1 MKRYILFLLATLL
14 SAAVSGQTAAR
25 TDSLAQHPQS
35 EQTASAA
42 YASDPDKLWDQAN
55 TAYINNDFPTAISL
69 YETILSSGRQ
79 SGKLYYNLANAYF
92 KEQEIGRAILNY
104 NRALRLNPGN
114 EDIRYNLQ
122 VAEKMT
128 KDHIDAVPEFFVK
141 TWLSNLRNLLSS
153 TTWAVLSL
161 VFLAAMLGS
170 ALFYLLSR
178 RLVRRKIGF
187 YGTATAF
194 LLLVLTLCFAAI
206 DRFRRDI
213 KYCKLCNNLSDE
225 EICPICADRERD
237 HTTVCVV
244 EQVADVLSI
253 ENTRQYRGL
262 YHVLGGV
269 ISPMQ
274 GIAPS
279 DLKIDLLIE
288 RIAQGTIREVIL
300 AISTSVEGETTLFY
314 LLNRLRQ
321 YPQVKV
327 TSIARGIGF
336 GDELEY
342 VDELTITHALMNRR
356 EIE

>member
-1 MKRYILFLLATLL
+1 MTGEL
-14 SAAVSGQTAAR
+14 S
-25 TDSLAQHPQS
+25 
-35 EQTASAA
+35 
-42 YASDPDKLWDQAN
+42 KL
-55 TAYINNDFPTAISL
+55 P
-69 YETILSSGRQ
+69 G
-79 SGKLYYNLANAYF
+79 
-92 KEQEIGRAILNY
+92 IGR
-104 NRALRLNPGN
+104 RTALRLAIHLLRMEPDSVSN
-114 EDIRYNLQ
+114 
-122 VAEKMT
+122 MT
-128 KDHIDAVPEFFVK
+128 R
-141 TWLSNLRNLLSS
+141 S
-153 TTWAVLSL
+153 
-161 VFLAAMLGS
+161 
-170 ALFYLLSR
+170 
-178 RLVRRKIGF
+178 
-187 YGTATAF
+187 
-194 LLLVLTLCFAAI
+194 I

-279 DLKIDLLIE
+279 DPEDRPADRADRPGDNPGSDPRHLDLGRRRNNPVLS
-288 RIAQGTIREVIL
+288 AQPAAPVP
-300 AISTSVEGETTLFY
+300 AGESHVD
-314 LLNRLRQ
+314 R
-321 YPQVKV
+321 P
-327 TSIARGIGF
+327 GIGF

>member
-14 SAAVSGQTAAR
+14 SAAVPGQTAAR

-206 DRFRRDI
+206 DRREAIDRTSAGTAGCRRRQ
-213 KYCKLCNNLSDE
+213 KLSRSELDRSLHSARRHQSRNFGPSERLVRNHHRRRQKGLDGVLDVRNHLKPDPPLR
-225 EICPICADRERD
+225 IQKFPRTCPDCFK
-237 HTTVCVV
+237 T
-244 EQVADVLSI
+244 
-253 ENTRQYRGL
+253 
-262 YHVLGGV
+262 
-269 ISPMQ
+269 
-274 GIAPS
+274 
-279 DLKIDLLIE
+279 
-288 RIAQGTIREVIL
+288 
-300 AISTSVEGETTLFY
+300 
-314 LLNRLRQ
+314 
-321 YPQVKV
+321 
-327 TSIARGIGF
+327 
-336 GDELEY
+336 
-342 VDELTITHALMNRR
+342 
-356 EIE
+356 